1 MKKITEHLDPPKIL
15 VLGFAALILI
25 GAFLL
30 TLPIATHDGK
40 GLSFLNALFTATSAT
55 CVTGLVVVDTADTFT
70 TFGELVILALIQ
82 IGGLGFMTF
91 ATFFFFLLGKRISL
105 RERLI
110 LQEAMNNVSFAG
122 IVKLVKR
129 VLVFT
134 AIIELAGAAI
144 LAIRFS
150 FDMPIGKAIYWGI
163 FHAISNFNN
172 AGFDLNGEFRSLTPF
187 VDDPTVV
194 LTVCALITLGGIG
207 FIVLNELYEY
217 HDTRRLSIHTKVVL
231 ATTLILTLGATIL
244 IFGFEYGNHKT
255 LEPLSFTGKV
265 LGSLFQAVTPRTAGA
280 NTLPIGD
287 LTQSTL
293 FLIIFLM
300 YVGAGPGSTAGGIKI
315 TTLAVL
321 SATVWSQIRGREDVV
336 MFRRRIVIETIL
348 KALTVATIGMFVVMA
363 VTMLLTIIEDERHPF
378 MMYLFEATSA
388 FGTVGLSMG
397 LTPELSPIGRLIII
411 FTMFAGRLGP
421 LTLAFA
427 VSVRRKPNAVRQPKG
442 KIMIG

>member
-1 MKKITEHLDPPKIL
+1 MKKIRDFLDPPKIL
-15 VLGFAALILI
+15 VLGFATLILL
-25 GAFLL
+25 GACLL
-30 TLPIATHDGK
+30 TLPIATHDGN
-40 GLSFLNALFTATSAT
+40 GLVFLDALFTATSAT

-70 TFGELVILALIQ
+70 TFGEIVILTLIQ

-105 RERLI
+105 RERLL
-110 LQEAMNNVSFAG
+110 LQETLNNVSFAG
-122 IVKLVKR
+122 IVRLVKR
-129 VLVFT
+129 VLIFT
-134 AIIELAGAAI
+134 AIIELTGATI

-207 FIVLNELYEY
+207 FIVMNELYEY
-217 HDTRRLSIHTKVVL
+217 HDTRRVSVHTKVVL
-231 ATTLILTLGATIL
+231 LMTLILTLGATIL
-244 IFGFEYGNHKT
+244 IFTFEFGNEKT
-255 LEPLSFTGKV
+255 LEPLSYTGKV

-315 TTLAVL
+315 TTFAVL
-321 SATVWSQIRGREDVV
+321 SATLWSQIKGKEDVV
-336 MFRRRIVIETIL
+336 LFRRRIVMETIF
-348 KALTVATIGMFVVMA
+348 KALTVAAMGMFLVMFI
-363 VTMLLTIIEDERHPF
+363 TMLLTITEGERHNF
-378 MMYLFEATSA
+378 IMYLFEATSA

-397 LTPELSPIGRLIII
+397 LTPELSPIGKVLII

-421 LTLAFA
+421 LTLAYA
-427 VSVRRKPNAVRQPKG
+427 VSMRRKPNAFHHPKG
-442 KIMIG
+442 KIMLG